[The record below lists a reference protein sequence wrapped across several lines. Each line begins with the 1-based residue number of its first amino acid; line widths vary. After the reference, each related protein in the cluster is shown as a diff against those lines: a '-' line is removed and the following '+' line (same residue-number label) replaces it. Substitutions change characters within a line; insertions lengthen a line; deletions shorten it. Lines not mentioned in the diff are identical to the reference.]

1 MTNFVLVHL
10 YKFTVALIV
19 VLSLIA
25 WWLVPAPAPAKV
37 TPATLAD
44 RWELPS
50 FTLSATARAASG
62 VDTATLWG
70 TVQAVAD
77 IPLNDPEWHF
87 SGVTQNGQEKSVMI
101 SVAGQPLQTL
111 KAGEYLPGGAK
122 ILRVDD
128 DHLSLLINGKKRKLD
143 LFQ

>member
-1 MTNFVLVHL
+1 MNFVLVHL
-10 YKFTVALIV
+10 YKFTAALIV
-19 VLSLIA
+19 VLSVIA
-25 WWLVPAPAPAKV
+25 WWLAPAPAPAKMMSA
-37 TPATLAD
+37 TPAD

-50 FTLSATARAASG
+50 AGLSGTARAASA
-62 VDTATLWG
+62 VDSATLWG
-70 TVQAVAD
+70 TVQTVAD

-111 KAGEYLPGGAK
+111 KAGEVLPGGAK
-122 ILRVDD
+122 ILKVDD